1 MLNVEQY
8 EGVGTLMLGSYIYNM
23 NCHPQGFLYRLPFE
37 AHEKD

>member
-8 EGVGTLMLGSYIYNM
+8 EGVETLMLGSYVYNM
-23 NCHPQGFLYRLPFE
+23 NCHPQAFFELPFE